1 MTLNKETLQGK
12 GMTSLRTRQRLVERL
27 TEKGISDIRVLE
39 AMRDTP
45 RHLFL
50 DEALS
55 SRAYEDLALPIGY
68 QQTISQPYIVA
79 KMTESL
85 ISEQSLLEVPLKNTL
100 EIGTGCGYQ
109 TYLLSVF
116 SKKVT
121 TIERIEALHERAKK
135 LLKQLRVNN
144 VDFKLGDGGELDD
157 QKFDAILSAAA
168 PLEVP
173 LSLKNKLKIGGKL
186 ILPVGNSNHQKLT
199 LLKRLSKNSPI
210 PPIRS
215 TTAPVVLAACPN
227 ALPTDF
233 NTELTSADT

>member
-1 MTLNKETLQGK
+1 MLEIEKTQGL

-27 TEKGISDIRVLE
+27 TEMGIKDVRILE

-79 KMTESL
+79 KMTEIL
-85 ISEQSLLEVPLKNTL
+85 IEDKKLEVQPIEKAL

-109 TYLLSVF
+109 AAILSKF
-116 SKKVT
+116 SKTVHT
-121 TIERIEALHERAKK
+121 LERIKALHDKAVINLKNLKIRNVK
-135 LLKQLRVNN
+135 LIF
-144 VDFKLGDGGELDD
+144 DDGSEFQGRSD
-157 QKFDAILSAAA
+157 KYDAILFAAA

-173 LSLKNKLKIGGKL
+173 SYFLDKLSMGGRLIAPVGGKDRQNLTLIQKIGKDKYETKILDQVLFVPLLEGK
-186 ILPVGNSNHQKLT
+186 I
-199 LLKRLSKNSPI
+199 
-210 PPIRS
+210 
-215 TTAPVVLAACPN
+215 
-227 ALPTDF
+227 
-233 NTELTSADT
+233 E

>member
-1 MTLNKETLQGK
+1 MLEIEKTQGL

-27 TEKGISDIRVLE
+27 TEKGIKDVRILE

-79 KMTESL
+79 KMTEIL
-85 ISEQSLLEVPLKNTL
+85 IEDKKLEVQPIEKAL

-109 TYLLSVF
+109 AAILSKF
-116 SKKVT
+116 SKTVHT
-121 TIERIEALHERAKK
+121 LERIKALHDKAVINLKK
-135 LLKQLRVNN
+135 LKIRN
-144 VDFKLGDGGELDD
+144 VKLIFDDGSEFQGRSD
-157 QKFDAILSAAA
+157 KYDAILFAAA

-173 LSLKNKLKIGGKL
+173 SYFLDKLSMGGRLIAPVGGKDRQNLTLIQKIGKDKYETKILDQVLFVPLLEGK
-186 ILPVGNSNHQKLT
+186 I
-199 LLKRLSKNSPI
+199 
-210 PPIRS
+210 
-215 TTAPVVLAACPN
+215 
-227 ALPTDF
+227 
-233 NTELTSADT
+233 E

>member
-1 MTLNKETLQGK
+1 VLEIEKTQGL

-27 TEKGISDIRVLE
+27 TEKGIKDVRILE

-79 KMTESL
+79 KMTEIL
-85 ISEQSLLEVPLKNTL
+85 IEDKKLEVQPIEKAL

-109 TYLLSVF
+109 AAILSKF
-116 SKKVT
+116 SKTVHT
-121 TIERIEALHERAKK
+121 LERIKALHDKAVINLKK
-135 LLKQLRVNN
+135 LKIRN
-144 VDFKLGDGGELDD
+144 VKLIFDDGSEFQGRSD
-157 QKFDAILSAAA
+157 KYDAILFAAA

-173 LSLKNKLKIGGKL
+173 SYFLDKLSMGGRLIAPVGGKDRQNLTLIQKIGKDKYETKILDQVLFVPLLEGK
-186 ILPVGNSNHQKLT
+186 I
-199 LLKRLSKNSPI
+199 
-210 PPIRS
+210 
-215 TTAPVVLAACPN
+215 
-227 ALPTDF
+227 
-233 NTELTSADT
+233 E